1 MEVENDIIKVQ
12 VVFDINVDFIKDS
25 PRKCS
30 KGRKTKP
37 QRNKGRNFKKK
48 CSKEF
53 DDGIVF
59 QDLDERY
66 VTVPIY
72 SEYHPS
78 GISGYAH
85 ISKYDENWENVVHEL
100 ENRAYLQDFT

>member
-1 MEVENDIIKVQ
+1 MEIANNIIKVQ
-12 VVFDINVDFIKDS
+12 VVFDINVQDFIKDI
-25 PRKCS
+25 PPK
-30 KGRKTKP
+30 KGRK
-37 QRNKGRNFKKK
+37 FKKK

>member
-1 MEVENDIIKVQ
+1 MEVANNIIKVQ
-12 VVFDINVDFIKDS
+12 VVLDINVQDFIKDI
-25 PRKCS
+25 PPICN

-37 QRNKGRNFKKK
+37 QCNKGRKVKKK
-48 CSKEF
+48 CSNEF

-85 ISKYDENWENVVHEL
+85 ISKYDENWEDDVHEL
-100 ENRAYLQDFT
+100 ENRAYL

>member
-1 MEVENDIIKVQ
+1 MEVANNIIKVQ
-12 VVFDINVDFIKDS
+12 VVLDINVQDFIKDS
-25 PRKCS
+25 PPICN
-30 KGRKTKP
+30 KGRK
-37 QRNKGRNFKKK
+37 FKKK